1 VDRKGRHGAGPH
13 LTICPAKP
21 APSQAGIQM
30 TKAIIDIAM
39 SLGIAVPDHVVARTG
54 MRV

>member
-1 VDRKGRHGAGPH
+1 
-13 LTICPAKP
+13 
-21 APSQAGIQM
+21 M